1 MIIDNEGEINGREE
15 KESIDIKKKKKKTYK
30 IIWILGYAKRIF
42 LDCFILYILQ
52 ISKLKN
58 IY

>member
-15 KESIDIKKKKKKTYK
+15 KESIDIKKKKKTYK